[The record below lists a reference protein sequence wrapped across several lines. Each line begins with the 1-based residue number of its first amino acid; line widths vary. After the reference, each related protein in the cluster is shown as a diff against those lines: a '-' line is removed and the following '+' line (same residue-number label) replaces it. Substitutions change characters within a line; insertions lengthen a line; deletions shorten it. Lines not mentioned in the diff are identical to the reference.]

1 MTRLEAIE
9 KTAAEIS
16 SLEKFL
22 NQLDSKHPVNIVDPG
37 FMEEPLANL
46 VNACDEAMVWL
57 KKEAEKE
64 EDDSAMT
71 HEEKKQELCIKD
83 SDF

>member
-1 MTRLEAIE
+1 MTRLEAIK
-9 KTAAEIS
+9 KTVDEIS

-22 NQLDSKHPVNIVDPG
+22 NELDSKHPVNIVDPG
-37 FMEEPLANL
+37 FMEKPLANL
-46 VNACDEAMVWL
+46 AHACDEARVWL
-57 KKEAEKE
+57 QKEAEKE